1 MTLISRV
8 FSGADQWYE
17 QATKSVED
25 AIAKYGAEQAVSLP
39 DTAYSLPCIYAMLGL
54 KVGTLAELKAVLE
67 GQIKD
72 LMTRNL
78 RVKDVF
84 TAKS

>member
-39 DTAYSLPCIYAMLGL
+39 DTAYSLPCI
-54 KVGTLAELKAVLE
+54 
-67 GQIKD
+67 
-72 LMTRNL
+72 
-78 RVKDVF
+78 
-84 TAKS
+84 